1 MPCTCPLE
9 KPLPTQCAPTLS
21 RSHLSTT
28 GAGVFQ
34 HSAFLC
40 PCSRAG
46 VASHQ
51 PGTVEAPGPLPGYSG
66 THPIP
71 QILGEDSASSVHD
84 LQLSKAPQCP
94 CSGCSQVPS
103 WHHWAR
109 LDAMWASTCQDRP
122 RGATGSSWRGREQ
135 LTAAL
140 EEGHFPEKSP
150 DGTWSAWG
158 EERKLLPGWAGG
170 GAAPREGSLHTDE
183 PVLPQPHTQPGPV
196 GRPCSSWW
204 GWMAT
209 RQSGHRATKEQR
221 TEDAPARPPAQPCFP
236 ARASATSRRLPRE
249 PWGLGTEKMS
259 QDRAGPQSLTF

>member
-46 VASHQ
+46 ATSHQ
-51 PGTVEAPGPLPGYSG
+51 PGTVEAPGPLPGCSG
-66 THPIP
+66 THPSP

-170 GAAPREGSLHTDE
+170 QLQGRGPCILMSQSCPNPIPSQAPWGGRAAAGGAGWPPDRVGTEPRRSRE
-183 PVLPQPHTQPGPV
+183 QRMPGPV
-196 GRPCSSWW
+196 PQPSHAS
-204 GWMAT
+204 
-209 RQSGHRATKEQR
+209 QPGHRPPPGGFLESPGAW
-221 TEDAPARPPAQPCFP
+221 APRRCPRIG
-236 ARASATSRRLPRE
+236 RAPRV
-249 PWGLGTEKMS
+249 
-259 QDRAGPQSLTF
+259 